1 MSNWKQQ
8 LATAV
13 ATLNTCPDVQA
24 VHDLLKASGVKGS
37 RDERH
42 LTEKCVVSVW
52 LAAQAALP
60 GNTTISSCQVDVLVY
75 GPRRADGRRD
85 VLWQSLPFH
94 KPVAEAIDAFDQ
106 GKWPELTQ

>member
-1 MSNWKQQ
+1 MNWKEEI
-8 LATAV
+8 ASAV
-13 ATLNTCPDVQA
+13 ATLNACPDVLA

-37 RDERH
+37 RDEGR

-60 GNTTISSCQVDVLVY
+60 ENATISSCQRDVLIY
-75 GPRRADGRRD
+75 GPRRAGGGRD
-85 VLWQSLPFH
+85 VLWQSPPFNV
-94 KPVAEAIDAFDQ
+94 PVAGAIDAFDQ